1 MPPADNQVASFHVMH
16 VLQEV
21 AAFQLKFD
29 FHQLAT
35 VFTDEAHGF
44 TVGKLRLQLEHDKAQ
59 MPGHSAKEEYD
70 AEFVERSVSQGG
82 ISQRS
87 RPERCAVKGPV
98 QRGMKKIKSYQTL

>member
-1 MPPADNQVASFHVMH
+1 MH
-16 VLQEV
+16 VLEV

-98 QRGMKKIKSYQTL
+98 QRDEKNLKVIRPCKIARLSNSGSSF